1 MFLQLFAAAS
11 AYLLVSYTFVNWYIA
26 SCRGGNVFFHAV
38 VDLVVIGCGSGG
50 LACNKRAA
58 SYGKKVA
65 IVEVKACGGTCVNV
79 G

>member
-1 MFLQLFAAAS
+1 LSYADLSSILQLPK
-11 AYLLVSYTFVNWYIA
+11 Y
-26 SCRGGNVFFHAV
+26 
-38 VDLVVIGCGSGG
+38 DLVVIGGGSGG

>member
-1 MFLQLFAAAS
+1 MFLQLFAAAR
-11 AYLLVSYTFVNWYIA
+11 AYLLVSR
-26 SCRGGNVFFHAV
+26 SCLSYADSSTILQLPKY
-38 VDLVVIGCGSGG
+38 DLVVIGGGSGG